1 MELVLQAHPL
11 ALADLPSNHRVTKE
25 QLMGAGYD
33 KCLQVLGEIGRCPA
47 MLAED
52 KESFLEA
59 CSGDIEGAFEAF
71 DVSN

>member
-1 MELVLQAHPL
+1 
-11 ALADLPSNHRVTKE
+11 
-25 QLMGAGYD
+25 MGAGYD